1 MFAHHLRGRV
11 AETDMQPRQGLLIR
25 ALHVGQR
32 LEPIFLSGRTRTGDH
47 PTLMIVEYNA
57 IITTEGSRLPSLTQ
71 LSQAFER
78 RRDGA
83 APPAPVRQNERPST
97 LLPAAACKMFNPF
110 GRNPSFP
117 LSLPH
122 NISTSEEPTAA
133 AVCGALK

>member
-1 MFAHHLRGRV
+1 MKQNG
-11 AETDMQPRQGLLIR
+11 G
-25 ALHVGQR
+25 
-32 LEPIFLSGRTRTGDH
+32 GRTRTGDH

-71 LSQAFER
+71 LGQAFER

-83 APPAPVRQNERPST
+83 APPVRQNERPST

-110 GRNPSFP
+110 GRDPSFP

-133 AVCGALK
+133 AVQPLIYSYCPQRTTAVPWQATPG